1 MNLVIFG
8 ATGGT
13 GQQAVKAALDQGHT
27 VTAFVRDPNR
37 LSIQDQRIKVIT
49 GDVFDQESVV
59 KGIQNQEAVICAL
72 GGGRELRKTT
82 VRATGTEHI
91 IQAMQAHQV
100 KRLIVVTAMGIGE
113 SWNTLSP
120 INKIFFATV
129 LSSARSD
136 HENQEAAVKE
146 SDLDWT
152 IIRPSGLT
160 DGPRTGEY
168 QYGENI
174 QAKSSTITRS
184 DVADLIMKS
193 LEDDQLIGKAVTITN

>member
-13 GQQAVKAALDQGHT
+13 GQQVVKAALDQGHT
-27 VTAFVRDPNR
+27 VTTFVRDPDR
-37 LSIQDQRIKVIT
+37 LSIQDQRIKVII
-49 GDVFDQESVV
+49 GDVFDPESVL
-59 KGIQNQEAVICAL
+59 KGIQNQEAVICVL
-72 GGGRELRKTT
+72 GGGRELKKTT

-100 KRLIVVTAMGIGE
+100 NRLIVVTAMGIGE

-146 SDLDWT
+146 SELDWT

-168 QYGENI
+168 QYGENL
-174 QAKSSTITRS
+174 QTKSSTITRS
-184 DVADLIMKS
+184 DVADLIMKA
-193 LEDDQLIGKAVTITN
+193 LEDDQLISKALTITN